1 MSTVSFSVDSMI
13 RGYHEYMLIWESPS
27 VGERLACEREPGNA
41 HDTHAVAIKKV
52 IDGEIKIV
60 GHIPKKISAICSIF
74 IRRGGNV
81 MCQVAGARRYSSDL
95 VQGGLEIP
103 CILKFV
109 AANQKEVTKTIRLL
123 ESALNI
129 EKVFTASPADSGDS
143 PQASCSTMNNNR
155 DVTSGAANHER
166 VEKDEDNSMDKAD
179 GRDLSQASC
188 STLAVSNGGESH
200 RTKDNS
206 MDMMIDLTEST
217 NSPPSKKQK
226 LFDAENII
234 MGVELTDAEIN
245 YGQRLLKEKH
255 PKVNGLR
262 TTLYQC
268 RMQDGENSV
277 QVVHCPSRFHWIT
290 VTTINCKANE
300 VRVFDS
306 LFSYCDKQTIS
317 IIRNLYQ
324 TGSEELKITMCRCQK
339 QTESKDCGLF
349 SLAFAVALVFKL
361 NPSKIKFHQK
371 KMRGHLVDCFT
382 KKVMTPFPCK

>member
-1 MSTVSFSVDSMI
+1 M
-13 RGYHEYMLIWESPS
+13 
-27 VGERLACEREPGNA
+27 
-41 HDTHAVAIKKV
+41 
-52 IDGEIKIV
+52 
-60 GHIPKKISAICSIF
+60 ISAICSIF
-74 IRRGGNV
+74 IKRGGNV

-95 VQGGLEIP
+95 VQGVLEIP

-129 EKVFTASPADSGDS
+129 EKVTINFTASPADSGDS
-143 PQASCSTMNNNR
+143 PQSSCSTMNNNR

-255 PKVNGLR
+255 PKVNGPR

-268 RMQDGENSV
+268 RM
-277 QVVHCPSRFHWIT
+277 
-290 VTTINCKANE
+290 
-300 VRVFDS
+300 
-306 LFSYCDKQTIS
+306 
-317 IIRNLYQ
+317 
-324 TGSEELKITMCRCQK
+324 
-339 QTESKDCGLF
+339 
-349 SLAFAVALVFKL
+349 
-361 NPSKIKFHQK
+361 
-371 KMRGHLVDCFT
+371 
-382 KKVMTPFPCK
+382 